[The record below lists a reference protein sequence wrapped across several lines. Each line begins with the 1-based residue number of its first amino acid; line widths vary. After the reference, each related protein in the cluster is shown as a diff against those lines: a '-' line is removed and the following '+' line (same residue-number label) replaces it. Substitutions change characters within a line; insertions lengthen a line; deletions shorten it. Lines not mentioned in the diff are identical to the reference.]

1 MHNVPQVNALFL
13 SLKVEENEEEGRLK
27 RTERIEW
34 KKEVGSERKK
44 QEGEPE
50 EGAAVSCAL
59 PHKPAHK
66 AQPIGAE

>member
-1 MHNVPQVNALFL
+1 MHNVPQVNPLFL

-44 QEGEPE
+44 QEREPE
-50 EGAAVSCAL
+50 EGGGCQLCSASQAC
-59 PHKPAHK
+59 P
-66 AQPIGAE
+66 